1 MPVSQPK
8 SNGSL
13 DDDAA
18 LEEDVPELDEEAP
31 EEVEDEEEPDEV
43 PLAELEPLAAVDV
56 QGDCAEM
63 ETRGEI
69 RQLSL
74 VTSEEVNAHV
84 EAPGSADELSPSP
97 RMSRMPSPPLAV
109 CKLHT
114 DQHAPSRRYTVSI
127 ASLRPTRLTMP
138 RLWSNGVGTWAS
150 ASWTEYAMR
159 ARSVIKD

>member
-1 MPVSQPK
+1 MPDEAALAEDEAVVEGTELVVADATLLLLLVPVNQPK

-63 ETRGEI
+63 ERRGEAFVSC
-69 RQLSL
+69 RSL
-74 VTSEEVNAHV
+74 PVKKCTHTSKHR
-84 EAPGSADELSPSP
+84 APPTSCRPVRGCPG
-97 RMSRMPSPPLAV
+97 
-109 CKLHT
+109 C
-114 DQHAPSRRYTVSI
+114 
-127 ASLRPTRLTMP
+127 LRH
-138 RLWSNGVGTWAS
+138 
-150 ASWTEYAMR
+150 Y
-159 ARSVIKD
+159 